1 MHMKTPP
8 PAESYPSPNLTRAPA
23 NDLGAGDA
31 LRQTM
36 LAEGACPP
44 DCSRPVRARLEY
56 GNFARQLAGHADQTA
71 HALEASCMDAQR
83 KLEQTHHNQLK
94 TPAGLRDAADIFAD
108 AMDVVADGQEAADT
122 CIATLHTY
130 RVALEKRQA
139 NVTSQI
145 AKHTE
150 AITQTEGNLTTLSAD
165 EQKIE
170 ILRLQFFASEPM
182 REAAKKLKMHEALT
196 QNIPPRAYQNTNDHD
211 PFTDEHQFGPDGNQP
226 DGDDAAA
233 LPERTFTIE
242 HDYDAILQHAE
253 PNVKATAAQLE
264 QVRNRLH
271 GRIAQ
276 TLEEQQGHA
285 ATVKE
290 LTAHS
295 KTLTSA
301 ITAISNA
308 ITNFSN
314 AAMATDNYMQQL
326 LAHGQHVIDAAVAA
340 SQRYETERT
349 CDPVEISDTT
359 HQFTCT
365 VHDFVAALTQQ
376 SVVYT
381 KRAGVTVKNTGVT
394 VPAPPANAISEHVQA
409 MRTQKD
415 QYTVTAA
422 SAIAALEHLI
432 NQHAQ
437 ATTTLAATE
446 WQDMLGILRSRTDLL
461 RRTANSLCTDA
472 AAYDQLDHQ
481 QSDVSNRTAQY
492 TALATNTSTLVLT
505 YTGHQHDAL
514 TTSTQLTQELSQNAV
529 RLRTQLHEAQTDF
542 DQARRI
548 MEALA
553 EQGNHQAG
561 EWIMTYADQLPPGT
575 YPILGQPLD
584 FTERDAYRATEQR
597 QKDIPGLSK
606 QAKADYDNALQA
618 AAAARIERDRATQE
632 LEQLTEE
639 AQQITNH
646 KNSLDLAYQKQVGA
660 IHASVQHIDSIRKAA
675 TNRQLA
681 CGPNLEEVANTP
693 TSASQTV
700 RQTTLPPSRIGFTRP
715 PSSAPTT
722 HELAVQKANDDAVPV
737 SKPIMRLASNLVAR
751 LSRSRRQGNPP
762 STVVKT
768 ATSSASRKD
777 Q

>member
-8 PAESYPSPNLTRAPA
+8 PAESYPSPNLSRVPA
-23 NDLGAGDA
+23 HDLGAGDA

-36 LAEGACPP
+36 LAEGTCPT

-71 HALEASCMDAQR
+71 QAIEASCMDAQR
-83 KLEQTHHNQLK
+83 KLQQTHHNQLK
-94 TPAGLRDAADIFAD
+94 TPARLRYAADIFAD

-150 AITQTEGNLTTLSAD
+150 AIKQTEGNLTTLSAD

-170 ILRLQFFASEPM
+170 ILRLQFFATDPM
-182 REAAKKLKMHEALT
+182 REAAKRLKIHEASSYKA
-196 QNIPPRAYQNTNDHD
+196 PPRVHQNTNDD
-211 PFTDEHQFGPDGNQP
+211 DLFTNEHQFWPDGNQP
-226 DGDDAAA
+226 DTDDAAA

-290 LTAHS
+290 LTSHS

-301 ITAISNA
+301 ITVISNA
-308 ITNFSN
+308 ITNFAK
-314 AAMATDNYMQQL
+314 AAKGTDTYMQQL

-359 HQFTCT
+359 HQFTRT

-381 KRAGVTVKNTGVT
+381 KRAGATVENTGVT
-394 VPAPPANAISEHVQA
+394 VPTPPANAISEHVQA

-422 SAIAALEHLI
+422 SAIAALEYLI

-446 WQDMLGILRSRTDLL
+446 RQQMLDILRSRADLL

-472 AAYDQLDHQ
+472 AAYDKLDHRQ
-481 QSDVSNRTAQY
+481 TDVSNCTAQY
-492 TALATNTSTLVLT
+492 TELLDHTGTLVRT
-505 YTGHQHDAL
+505 YTGRQHDAL

-529 RLRTQLHEAQTDF
+529 RLRTQLHEAQTVF

-553 EQGNHQAG
+553 EQGNHQAI

-584 FTERDAYRATEQR
+584 LAERDAYRATEQR

-646 KNSLDLAYQKQVGA
+646 KNSLDLAYQRQVGA

-681 CGPNLEEVANTP
+681 CGPSLALE
-693 TSASQTV
+693 SADTAAHTSQTAQ
-700 RQTTLPPSRIGFTRP
+700 QTTLPPSRGVTRP